1 MKKIICLFAVLLLLS
16 GCTKK
21 DAYYYKDMSQT
32 VIGLFQNIEYKERD
46 YSKKENEAIQK
57 VISELTHEGHK
68 INVSKFINKTNEY
81 KVYEQNSSEIFKEND
96 ECYVYYND
104 LDYDEYANHEAH
116 YEMEPHK
123 RLVCDGYY
131 TILYESDFF
140 PKYHLTQKDP
150 LYNFA
155 YIDYT
160 QTQNGYNYIY
170 KSTYDGSYMIV
181 DINTDDME
189 INLLRNVSEEEII
202 IEHEDS
208 NPVVLIIVIIIVV
221 ILAAFLLVKLFEKK
235 KKQNNDYY

>member
-1 MKKIICLFAVLLLLS
+1 MKKIICLSMILLLLS
-16 GCTKK
+16 GCGKK
-21 DAYYYKDMSQT
+21 DVYYYKEMSET
-32 VIGLFQNIEYKERD
+32 VLGLFQNIEYKEKD

-57 VISELTHEGHK
+57 IVSELTHEGQK
-68 INVSKFINKTNEY
+68 INVSKFIEKTNEY
-81 KVYEQNSSEIFKEND
+81 KTYEQNSKEIFIEND
-96 ECYVYYND
+96 ECYIYYQD
-104 LDYDEYANHEAH
+104 LDYEGYEKNEAH

-123 RLVCDGYY
+123 RLVCNGYY

-155 YIDYT
+155 YIDYNET
-160 QTQNGYNYIY
+160 EKGYSYIY

-189 INLLRNVSEEEII
+189 INLLRNVSEEEIV

-208 NPVVLIIVIIIVV
+208 NPIVLIIIIIIVV
-221 ILAAFLLVKLFEKK
+221 ASSVFALIKLNQKK
-235 KKQNNDYY
+235 KKENYY